1 MPAGASPPLQP
12 AVTLGLGPD
21 RLQACHIPLST
32 AEPLWLSH
40 PTHRRT
46 HILGAQEG
54 CDGLPDPLGRLLD
67 FPVPEMGVA
76 QRRADIGMAKQ
87 AGDHRHRHAVHHCVA
102 GMGMPE
108 IVKAN
113 TLDASLAPGAIPE
126 REVAAAGPGGIARRG
141 KYEGACAA
149 RSAFENAPG
158 RGIEGNDP
166 GPRLAVGEDQPV
178 AIDFRPAQPE
188 DLASAAPGQEQ
199 KPDDI
204 RLLTPAMAGLTCPAP
219 YGAGISLPVTESV

>member
-1 MPAGASPPLQP
+1 MKAQTPETSLRADDLP
-12 AVTLGLGPD
+12 
-21 RLQACHIPLST
+21 RLVQGHRLAPVGC
-32 AEPLWLSH
+32 EH

-87 AGDHRHRHAVHHCVA
+87 AGDHRHRHAVHHRVA

-126 REVAAAGPGGIARRG
+126 RKVAAAGPGGIARRW
-141 KYEGACAA
+141 KDEGAFAA

-166 GPRLAVGEDQPV
+166 GAGLAVGEDKPV
-178 AIDFRPAQPE
+178 AIDFRPAQPK

-204 RLLTPAMAGLTCPAP
+204 CLLTPAMAGLPVQHP
-219 YGAGISLPVTESV
+219 MEPGYLLP